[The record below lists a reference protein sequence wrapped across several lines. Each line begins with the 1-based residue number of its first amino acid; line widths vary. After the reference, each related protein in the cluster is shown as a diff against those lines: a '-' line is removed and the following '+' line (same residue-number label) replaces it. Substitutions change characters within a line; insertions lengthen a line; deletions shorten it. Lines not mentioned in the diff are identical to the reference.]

1 MIGAA
6 YRIELP
12 FPISVNRIW
21 TPVGSRMVR
30 SKAYRSWIKQA
41 DLLFLTQK
49 RKLAPIRML
58 PGRFDCLLELYTDD
72 LRKRKDADN
81 RIKVCLDFVV
91 RAGLVVDDQYVEN
104 LSARWVPREAA
115 PPSGCRFTITS
126 LE

>member
-1 MIGAA
+1 
-6 YRIELP
+6 
-12 FPISVNRIW
+12 
-21 TPVGSRMVR
+21 
-30 SKAYRSWIKQA
+30 
-41 DLLFLTQK
+41 
-49 RKLAPIRML
+49 ML